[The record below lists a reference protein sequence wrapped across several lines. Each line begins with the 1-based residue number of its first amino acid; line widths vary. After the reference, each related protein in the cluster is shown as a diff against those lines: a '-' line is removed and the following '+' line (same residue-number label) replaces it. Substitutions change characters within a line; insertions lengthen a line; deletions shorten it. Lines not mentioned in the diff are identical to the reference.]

1 MSSSTIATKG
11 RRAGRSPWVERLGRL
26 GLVAK
31 GVLYAVVGI
40 LAIKV
45 ALGGREQSPD
55 REGALQTIAQQPF
68 GKGLLVL
75 LAVGLAGYALWQ
87 LARGLLDREGE
98 GEDPKGLA
106 KRGSAFA
113 RGIWYGALAVLTA
126 ERVVSA
132 GSGSGG
138 GGGSKEQQT
147 TAGVFD
153 VPLGRYLVYAAG
165 LAFLGAGAF
174 NGYRALAGKFKKK
187 LKTAEMSDAEEASA
201 TALGVLGH
209 LARAVVFALI
219 GLFLFRAAWEFDPKE
234 ARGLDGALMELSQQT
249 YGGLLL
255 GAVAVGLMAYALY
268 CFVEARYRRI

>member
-45 ALGGREQSPD
+45 ALGGREESPD

-106 KRGSAFA
+106 KRGSALA
-113 RGIWYGALAVLTA
+113 RGSLVRRPGRAHGRAGRQRGAAAAARRRSRRPPASSTCP
-126 ERVVSA
+126 SA
-132 GSGSGG
+132 GISSTAPASRSSGPPPS
-138 GGGSKEQQT
+138 T
-147 TAGVFD
+147 
-153 VPLGRYLVYAAG
+153 
-165 LAFLGAGAF
+165 
-174 NGYRALAGKFKKK
+174 
-187 LKTAEMSDAEEASA
+187 A
-201 TALGVLGH
+201 TAPS
-209 LARAVVFALI
+209 RA
-219 GLFLFRAAWEFDPKE
+219 
-234 ARGLDGALMELSQQT
+234 SS
-249 YGGLLL
+249 
-255 GAVAVGLMAYALY
+255 
-268 CFVEARYRRI
+268 RRS

>member
-45 ALGGREQSPD
+45 ALGGREESPD

-126 ERVVSA
+126 ERVVNA
-132 GSGSGG
+132 GSS

-165 LAFLGAGAF
+165 LAFLGTGAF
-174 NGYRALAGKFKKK
+174 NGYRAVTGKFKKK

-201 TALGVLGH
+201 TAFGVLGH
-209 LARAVVFALI
+209 LARAAVYTLI
-219 GLFLFRAAWEFDPKE
+219 GLFLLRAAWEFDPKE

>member
-45 ALGGREQSPD
+45 ALGGREESPD

-106 KRGSAFA
+106 KRAERA
-113 RGIWYGALAVLTA
+113 RARRSGTA
-126 ERVVSA
+126 PWPCSRRERVVSA
-132 GSGSGG
+132 AAAAAARRSSRRPPA
-138 GGGSKEQQT
+138 SST
-147 TAGVFD
+147 CLSAAISST
-153 VPLGRYLVYAAG
+153 RAG
-165 LAFLGAGAF
+165 LAFLGVAALQRLPRRHVQVQEEAEDRGDERCRGGVRDRRRRPRPSRAGGRLRAD
-174 NGYRALAGKFKKK
+174 RALPPAGRPGSSTPRRRAGS
-187 LKTAEMSDAEEASA
+187 TA
-201 TALGVLGH
+201 
-209 LARAVVFALI
+209 R
-219 GLFLFRAAWEFDPKE
+219 
-234 ARGLDGALMELSQQT
+234 
-249 YGGLLL
+249 
-255 GAVAVGLMAYALY
+255 
-268 CFVEARYRRI
+268 